1 MVTSNNKSFQSA
13 TLSDDQDTK
22 EDFEGG
28 GTTDQ
33 TMMNLMRTGQ
43 TFNTHLSDEEYDEN
57 SFQETESEEEDGP
70 SSGSIYDS

>member
-22 EDFEGG
+22 EDFEG